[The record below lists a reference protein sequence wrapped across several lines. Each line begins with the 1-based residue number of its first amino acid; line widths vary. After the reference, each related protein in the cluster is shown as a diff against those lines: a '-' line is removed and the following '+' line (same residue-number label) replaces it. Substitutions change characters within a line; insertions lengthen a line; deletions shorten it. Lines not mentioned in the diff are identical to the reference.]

1 MKKQRWNTGLT
12 ALAACTLLAA
22 CDNSE
27 TPVPTPPVKPSDESY
42 VISAAAGEANY
53 LLTAESLEN
62 GSVPRW
68 SRWEWL
74 KKTASTELGSRESKS
89 GMAAFP
95 SFLGCIPLSSTIL
108 VPSIS
113 SK

>member
-53 LLTAESLEN
+53 LLTA
-62 GSVPRW
+62 
-68 SRWEWL
+68 
-74 KKTASTELGSRESKS
+74 
-89 GMAAFP
+89 
-95 SFLGCIPLSSTIL
+95 
-108 VPSIS
+108 
-113 SK
+113 

>member
-62 GSVPRW
+62 GSVTAQHNGL
-68 SRWEWL
+68 ETATGTAWL
-74 KKTASTELGSRESKS
+74 FYGNQYLYR
-89 GMAAFP
+89 
-95 SFLGCIPLSSTIL
+95 LQYN
-108 VPSIS
+108 
-113 SK
+113 